1 MKLVHSKYLIL
12 RTRDRLCDLFHN
24 RTSFGAGL
32 VRPGKTLEEWC
43 KTCYRENDGEIIR
56 EKILHAMYECPS
68 VIHVREEI
76 FLEFEFDLIRPHIP
90 QNSGSLVLA
99 TELSNPRQSPDTSNL
114 TELVNLI
121 WALTNNDIL
130 IANKSNKTPRAD
142 IIISNIKGIL
152 KHIARTKP
160 ESPVAISL
168 KDRDLIKLLNSGYSP
183 HT

>member
-1 MKLVHSKYLIL
+1 MKLVHSKYLIP

-32 VRPGKTLEEWC
+32 LKAGKTQEEWC

-56 EKILHAMYECPS
+56 EKIIHAMYECPS
-68 VIHVREEI
+68 VREEI
-76 FLEFEFDLIRPHIP
+76 FREFEFDLIRPHIP
-90 QNSGSLVLA
+90 LNSGSLVLA
-99 TELSNPRQSPDTSNL
+99 TVLSNHRQSPDTSNL
-114 TELVNLI
+114 TELVNII

-142 IIISNIKGIL
+142 IIIPNIKGIL
-152 KHIARTKP
+152 KHIVRVKP
-160 ESPVAISL
+160 DSPVAVSL
-168 KDRDLIKLLNSGYSP
+168 RDRDMIKLLNSGYSP